1 MTIEAHT
8 RRNVLALAAAGSAM
22 LAAPSVIRA
31 QTRKIVVRDLGIGT
45 SFMDAY
51 GKAFAEATG
60 IQAQPVTGANDPLG
74 QIKQMVEAKTYTW
87 DMSIVTRQVAN
98 QLSRNGADYLEPL
111 KIEDAAGW
119 KAMPEM
125 FKSPVYAG
133 NDVVATV
140 LGYRTDTL
148 KLPPRSWVDF
158 FDADRFSGR
167 RAMRRSPVDSIE
179 QALLADGVAGDKLF
193 PLDFDRGFKALDR
206 MKKNVAAWWTSG
218 AQSTQLL
225 QSGEVDFCPSWNGR
239 LRSCGINRSGNR
251 KAGSSSKERRTPIS
265 VANSSSSRWRLSD
278 RQSSPRPPDTD
289 QPSRRRST
297 ISTLRSRRRCRR
309 IPTTARTRSSS
320 TSIFGQRRGTR
331 RPIASTNGSSPDRA
345 VRRAGHGPMNSG
357 AIVRPGIALNHWR
370 NRAAFQA

>member
-45 SFMDAY
+45 SFMDPY
-51 GKAFAEATG
+51 GKAVAEATG

-239 LRSCGINRSGNR
+239 VQGAITAGAPDANMWDQSLWQSEGWVILKGTPNADLCREFNKFALATERQAIFAKATGYGPTVPQAIDHIDAAVAKTLPTHPDNR
-251 KAGSSSKERRTPIS
+251 KNTILVDVDFWAKTRD
-265 VANSSSSRWRLSD
+265 A
-278 RQSSPRPPDTD
+278 PPDRFNKWVVT
-289 QPSRRRST
+289 
-297 ISTLRSRRRCRR
+297 
-309 IPTTARTRSSS
+309 
-320 TSIFGQRRGTR
+320 
-331 RPIASTNGSSPDRA
+331 
-345 VRRAGHGPMNSG
+345 
-357 AIVRPGIALNHWR
+357 
-370 NRAAFQA
+370 